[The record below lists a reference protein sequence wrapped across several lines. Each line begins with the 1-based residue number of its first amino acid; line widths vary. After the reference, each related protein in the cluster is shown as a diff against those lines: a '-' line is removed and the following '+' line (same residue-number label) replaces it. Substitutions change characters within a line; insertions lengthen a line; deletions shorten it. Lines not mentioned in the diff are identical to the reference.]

1 MPPSDMAHHRAY
13 MPAGTD
19 RILNTRSLVT
29 DHRRLA
35 AMLQPGHTVLDVG
48 CGTGA
53 ITANIAAAIAPGGY
67 VVGVD
72 STSHLLHHARQMHQ
86 DTPNV
91 WFAGADI
98 YHLPFHRTFDIVS
111 ASRVLQWLTAQ
122 QQALRAM
129 HAVTRAGGCIVVLDY
144 NHDKAQWTPDPP
156 ASMQEFYAAFL
167 RWRAEVGMD
176 NAIADH
182 LASLMHD
189 VGLSDVH
196 ETPQHEV
203 TSRHD
208 PDFVT
213 RIGIWAEVAATR
225 GHQMVADGLIT
236 EVQRARAEAEY
247 RTWVETEAASQTLY
261 LLAVEGIVT

>member
-1 MPPSDMAHHRAY
+1 MPPSDWARHRAY
-13 MPAGTD
+13 MPAGTR

-35 AMLQPGHTVLDVG
+35 AMLQPGQTVLDVG

-53 ITANIAAAIAPGGY
+53 ITANIASAIAPGGY

-72 STSHLLHHARQMHQ
+72 SSPHLLHHALQMHQ
-86 DTPNV
+86 DIPNV

-98 YHLPFHRTFDIVS
+98 YHLPFRRTFDMVS
-111 ASRVLQWLTAQ
+111 ASRVLQWLTAPQ
-122 QQALRAM
+122 RALQAMR
-129 HAVTRAGGCIVVLDY
+129 AVTRARGRIVVLDY
-144 NHDKAQWTPDPP
+144 NHDKVQWTPALP
-156 ASMQEFYAAFL
+156 ASMQEFYSAFL

-182 LASLMHD
+182 LASLLRHA
-189 VGLSDVH
+189 GLVH
-196 ETPQHEV
+196 VRETPQHEV
-203 TSRHD
+203 TARHD

-236 EVQRARAEAEY
+236 EAQRARAEAEY
-247 RTWVETEAASQTLY
+247 RTWVETEAESQTLY
-261 LLAVEGIVT
+261 LLAVEGTVT